1 MSKFTKFSDIIDLRD
16 VIARFE
22 ELEAELENLR
32 ELIVDAEDGGNAKA
46 IDEAKSALGTWKE
59 GDEGGEFDL
68 LRQMLSDC
76 KGMGGDEEWCGDWYP
91 VMLIRYSHFTD
102 YAQELAEDCGMIQ
115 KDAKWPYT
123 CIDWDHAARQLL
135 MDYSTVSFDGV
146 NYHCR

>member
-1 MSKFTKFSDIIDLRD
+1 
-16 VIARFE
+16 
-22 ELEAELENLR
+22 
-32 ELIVDAEDGGNAKA
+32 
-46 IDEAKSALGTWKE
+46 
-59 GDEGGEFDL
+59 
-68 LRQMLSDC
+68 
-76 KGMGGDEEWCGDWYP
+76 
-91 VMLIRYSHFTD
+91 MLIRYSHFTD